1 MTTEA
6 PAAPLRKWEALPPKV
21 RVGLFRFPFDMREMS
36 TTVDWLLR
44 SSHYLNNHER
54 VEIVASESIAD
65 TPVDMSRNRA
75 LKRAKELGLH
85 FAIFIDSDMWPDYEY
100 IHNQC
105 KETDAA
111 KEFLPNAFEFALQHD
126 GPCVIG
132 VPYCCAPPEERVL
145 VMKWV
150 VQETDAP
157 PGASHIKSYDREEVD
172 SLRGF
177 GEVAALGTGL
187 LLIDLRALDVLPE
200 PYFTYEFKDAAQTEK
215 ASTEDIVFTRDLHL
229 LDVPQYCFWS
239 SWAGHWKNKL
249 VVRPATIPLAKVSK
263 AMRTVLWKEF
273 DAQFVRQ
280 YGPRLQRLAE
290 LEQRFKEMEGAKP
303 LTP

>member
-1 MTTEA
+1 
-6 PAAPLRKWEALPPKV
+6 
-21 RVGLFRFPFDMREMS
+21 MREMS

-44 SSHYLNNHER
+44 ASHYLNNHER
-54 VEIVASESIAD
+54 VEVVASESIAD

-85 FAIFIDSDMWPDYEY
+85 FAIFIDSDMWPDYEF
-100 IHNQC
+100 IHNQAV
-105 KETDAA
+105 ETEAA
-111 KEFLPNAFEFALQHD
+111 KEFLPNAFEFALNHD

-145 VMKWV
+145 VMKWT

-157 PGASHIKSYDREEVD
+157 PGASQIKSFDREEVVN
-172 SLRGF
+172 LRGF

-187 LLIDLRALDVLPE
+187 LLTDMRALEVLPE
-200 PYFTYEFKDAAQTEK
+200 PYYAYEFKDGSQTEK

-229 LDVPQYCFWS
+229 LGVPQYCYWS

-249 VVRPATIPLAKVSK
+249 VTRPATIPLGKISK

-280 YGPRLQRLAE
+280 YGPKLQRLAE
-290 LEQRFKEMEGAKP
+290 LEQKELERAAS
-303 LTP
+303 